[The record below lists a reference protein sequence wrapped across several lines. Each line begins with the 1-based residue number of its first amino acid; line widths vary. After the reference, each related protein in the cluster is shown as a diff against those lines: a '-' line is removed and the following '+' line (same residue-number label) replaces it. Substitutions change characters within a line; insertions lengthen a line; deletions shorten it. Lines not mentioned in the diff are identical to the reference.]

1 MRGYIATVAM
11 GTDEARK
18 AVLLESFYPRD
29 EEIDK
34 WMCVA
39 FEMASFSFS
48 VMKAFCPFSFLNRR
62 SVCVSAGQRGS
73 GERRSACRLS
83 DGP

>member
-11 GTDEARK
+11 GTEEGRK
-18 AVLLESFYPRD
+18 ADLLESFCPSD

-48 VMKAFCPFSFLNRR
+48 VIKDCSLR
-62 SVCVSAGQRGS
+62 SV
-73 GERRSACRLS
+73 LFKF
-83 DGP
+83 